1 MYGLIIGLGATLAL
15 ASCDV
20 EPVAL
25 PIQDVQVDPNVPDSY
40 MRGMPAKLGTPSQNI
55 VMLPWAELNN
65 TWIYNTNPN
74 CDSSIIW
81 NDEICEVRRGNL
93 FREDDSTT
101 FIKAT
106 DIVSAGGAPEE
117 ITTAGTEIGVK
128 KLISTS
134 IGGNDDLDIGST
146 SLNNTPLGIPTLRWD
161 NGYTMLHALGLGA
174 NSTYLTSLAQA
185 SQLGSRVWSIFWG
198 RMWSNNNI
206 DGSLVLG
213 GYDSE
218 KVTGKNFTQRLDYSE
233 STGCWTG
240 MKVTV
245 TDVQVNFRDGSDK
258 SIMPL
263 NTALQ
268 CCIVPHRHLLWEAPG
283 TFVDAFENVTNSKDT
298 GVSFGLHWSART
310 FAAGD
315 AFDGDLTFYLSSGL
329 QVRVPNNQYIV
340 PYVDIERNGSRS
352 ISKSTK
358 ELLISGLSDQPAT
371 LGRYFLTAAYLMV
384 DHDSETF
391 TMWQA
396 NPTTRSS
403 LVKVTSDKSNCGKPQ
418 TSRVAVFPTST
429 ATSGSDASGGSSS
442 SGDQSGLSTGAIAG
456 IAVGGVAGLA
466 AVGLGIFC
474 FLRAKKRKA
483 VPSMPPPYNPEYT
496 TAMAQEAWPKYGHT
510 QGTSYEVQGS
520 QGYQA
525 SELRGQDHFVYEMD
539 EGNSQRR

>member
-1 MYGLIIGLGATLAL
+1 MYGLIIGLGATPAL

-40 MRGMPAKLGTPSQNI
+40 MRGIPAKLGTPSQNI
-55 VMLPWAELNN
+55 VMLPWA
-65 TWIYNTNPN
+65 
-74 CDSSIIW
+74 
-81 NDEICEVRRGNL
+81 RGNL

-174 NSTYLTSLAQA
+174 NLTYLTSLAQA
-185 SQLGSRVWSIFWG
+185 SQLGSR
-198 RMWSNNNI
+198 
-206 DGSLVLG
+206 
-213 GYDSE
+213 

-268 CCIVPHRHLLWEAPG
+268 CCI
-283 TFVDAFENVTNSKDT
+283 NVTNSKDT